1 MPTSSTGEL
10 LAGRYRLEH
19 AVARGGAG
27 VVWRATDTSLGR
39 PVAVKL
45 LRPELEDDTTT
56 VTRLKREAAAAAA
69 LTHPNAVVVY
79 DIGEHDGRVH
89 LVMEWVDGVS
99 LDALLA
105 QGTLP
110 ADEVALIG
118 HDVARALAAAHD
130 RGLVHRDVKPSN
142 ILVTRTGVAKIA
154 DFGIATVLGGAQ
166 SRLTDTGAV
175 VGTAGYLAP
184 EQLSDAP
191 IDPRTDVYALGLV
204 LNRAVTGNEPF
215 GTGTAFEIAQRRLT
229 LEPPPPSD
237 VVPGM
242 SPALDQVIVQATRR
256 DPNQRFATAADLTR
270 ALAPL
275 ASEAVRPALAR
286 RVTEVGGLPDV
297 TREIP
302 LAAADTTVVSPR
314 PPEPDVDATAV
325 LPAVEPV
332 RPAPPPPVVPPPA
345 PAPAPAPAGE
355 LETAT
360 DHSTRSWLAALVIV
374 VVGAIGA
381 AALFTSLRGGGDGGG
396 GDPGGG
402 AGGGGSQA
410 IAIAGAGD
418 LDPHGD
424 GSEHPEDV
432 PKAFDGDPETYWTTE
447 RYNQVDLAPKP
458 GVGIWFDLGQ
468 SVAVREV
475 TLTLATNDV
484 TLHVF
489 VSDEPFEGRD
499 PTDAQLVAEQAGA
512 GGTVTLDAGGAS
524 GRYWAVWVTRVG
536 EGRARLA
543 EIAFAAA

>member
-45 LRPELEDDTTT
+45 LRPELEDDATT

-105 QGTLP
+105 HGALP

-142 ILVTRTGVAKIA
+142 ILVTRGGVAKIA
-154 DFGIATVLGGAQ
+154 DFGIATVLGAAQ

-204 LNRAVTGNEPF
+204 LNQAVTGNEPF
-215 GTGTAFEIAQRRLT
+215 GTGTAIEVAQRRLT
-229 LEPPPPSD
+229 LEPPRPSD
-237 VVPGM
+237 VVPGI
-242 SPALDQVIVQATRR
+242 SAALDQVIVQATRR
-256 DPNQRFATAADLTR
+256 DPDQRFATAADLTR

-275 ASEAVRPALAR
+275 ASESVRSALAR
-286 RVTEVGGLPDV
+286 RVGDVGGLPEV

-302 LAAADTTVVSPR
+302 LPAVDTTVVTAR

-325 LPAVEPV
+325 LPAVEPA
-332 RPAPPPPVVPPPA
+332 RPAPSPPVVPPPV
-345 PAPAPAPAGE
+345 PAAAPAGE
-355 LETAT
+355 PAAAT
-360 DHSTRSWLAALVIV
+360 DHTTRSWLAALVLV

-381 AALFTSLRGGGDGGG
+381 AALFTSLRGGGDPDGGPA
-396 GDPGGG
+396 DGG
-402 AGGGGSQA
+402 AGGDASQA

-432 PKAFDGDPETYWTTE
+432 PKAFDGNPETYWTTE

-458 GVGIWFDLGQ
+458 GVGIWFDLGDRA
-468 SVAVREV
+468 AVREV

-484 TLHVF
+484 TFHVF
-489 VSDEPFEGRD
+489 VADEPFEGRD
-499 PTDAQLVAEQAGA
+499 PTGAQLVAEQAGA
-512 GGTVTLDAGGAS
+512 GGTVTLDAGGAA
-524 GRYWAVWVTRVG
+524 GRYWAVWITRVG